1 MNDFSQDFFQNLEP
15 ALLEAIRQT
24 KNTVQ
29 KKAYMLDIP
38 SLINELGTE
47 LREGT
52 YQPSRFSCFV
62 VKEPK
67 IREIF
72 APHYR
77 DRVVHHILV
86 DRVEPFID
94 KRFIFDSFANR
105 KSQIEDFLRTR
116 LKLELHP
123 RKIILQQS
131 AKGIN
136 FLGCV
141 VRKEYVLARQRTIKA
156 FKRRLYFFNHLLDPK
171 RFPIADPPQTLTLGK
186 QYRNQ
191 ELSSPIEVS
200 PILLAKM
207 LAVINSYYGIL
218 RFANT
223 YTLRK
228 SLYENHFHGL
238 KGFFEPKDKWFES
251 IKIRGEVLY
260 KTENF
265 NRMIFDIPLFQ

>member
-105 KSQIEDFLRTR
+105 DGKGIHSALNR
-116 LKLELHP
+116 LKTFIRRPETDYY
-123 RKIILQQS
+123 LQMDI
-131 AKGIN
+131 KN
-136 FLGCV
+136 FFPSID
-141 VRKEYVLARQRTIKA
+141 KPVL
-156 FKRRLYFFNHLLDPK
+156 
-171 RFPIADPPQTLTLGK
+171 
-186 QYRNQ
+186 
-191 ELSSPIEVS
+191 
-200 PILLAKM
+200 
-207 LAVINSYYGIL
+207 
-218 RFANT
+218 
-223 YTLRK
+223 
-228 SLYENHFHGL
+228 
-238 KGFFEPKDKWFES
+238 
-251 IKIRGEVLY
+251 
-260 KTENF
+260 
-265 NRMIFDIPLFQ
+265 FDIFSTHLNI